1 MEKKTDFAAG
11 TVADARMGV
20 RVRGPFEGRWVGDL
34 TLPLRV
40 YDLGMGGCLIEAQ
53 YPQLPGRQFTLELE
67 LPREGWVRLEA
78 ETIYSRE
85 DYGYAARF
93 VEMSDD
99 VRSRIERT
107 LARLTSKG

>member
-1 MEKKTDFAAG
+1 
-11 TVADARMGV
+11 
-20 RVRGPFEGRWVGDL
+20 
-34 TLPLRV
+34 
-40 YDLGMGGCLIEAQ
+40 
-53 YPQLPGRQFTLELE
+53 LPGRQFTLELE